1 MTALNKR
8 RTFDPLALVVP
19 IGLLAVWYAASASGA
34 LPAYQLPSPYRLL
47 QVLVD
52 FITGQLHVTP
62 YSGTLWLHLWA
73 SLRRVA
79 CGFGIA
85 AALGLTAGFLTGRV
99 PVLRRLFDP
108 FLHMLRAIPGI
119 GWLPV
124 AIVWFGVG
132 EKNTLFLISLAAF
145 FPIYMNTAHGA
156 AEVSPLLL
164 RAGQML
170 GAKGFTLFRTVIFP
184 AAFPDAVVGLRLG
197 LGVAWAYLVLGEITG
212 VSRGLGAVM
221 SDGRMLGHVD
231 IVLATMVIIAVLGKL
246 TDWVLMAVCRAIHP
260 QLRKKEVRAK

>member
-1 MTALNKR
+1 MTKR
-8 RTFDPLALVVP
+8 KAFDPAALVIPAALV
-19 IGLLAVWYAASASGA
+19 AVWWVASASGA
-34 LPAYQLPSPYRLL
+34 LPAYQLPSPARLAL
-47 QVLVD
+47 VLAD
-52 FITGQLHVTP
+52 FVTGQLRVTP
-62 YSGTLWLHLWA
+62 YSGQLWLHLWA

-79 CGFGIA
+79 WGFGLA

-99 PVLRRLFDP
+99 PLLRRLLGP

-156 AEVSPLLL
+156 SQVSPLLL
-164 RAGQML
+164 RAGKML
-170 GAKGFTLFRTVIFP
+170 GARGFTLFRTVIFP
-184 AAFPDAVVGLRLG
+184 AAFPEAAVGLRLG

-212 VSRGLGAVM
+212 VSRGLGAVL

-231 IVLATMVIIAVLGKL
+231 IVLAAMIVIAVLGKL
-246 TDWVLMAVCRAIHP
+246 TDLILLAVCRAISP
-260 QLRKKEVRAK
+260 QLRRKEARR